1 MKKSKFTERG
11 GNVKKGICSGISYL
25 LVWICSG
32 ITLLA
37 YKDGDVVLAVMATLF
52 SIVSIPLMYVSK

>member
-1 MKKSKFTERG
+1 M
-11 GNVKKGICSGISYL
+11 KKGICSGISYL

-37 YKDGDVVLAVMATLF
+37 YKDGDVVLAVIATLF